1 MNNKVLVK
9 IIAPEFDKVF
19 DVYIPVN
26 YLTWKINKMLA
37 KCIGDLCD
45 YDIDLRK
52 EFLLI
57 NKQTNEIY
65 KNNTTIRNTNIR
77 NGTELIFI
85 SKN

>member
-1 MNNKVLVK
+1 MNNKVLIKVL
-9 IIAPEFDKVF
+9 APEFDQEF

-26 YLTWKINKMLA
+26 YLVWKINKMLA

-65 KNNTTIRNTNIR
+65 QNNTAIRSTDIR
-77 NGTELIFI
+77 NG
-85 SKN
+85 SK